1 MGRKSKSP
9 DATLGG
15 IRCGGLIFRALA
27 GFMFIAFS
35 IALPAMSVDF
45 SQEPSRLGSGW
56 VSSIAFSPDG
66 TILAAWYDAD
76 GDWRTVEGELRLWD
90 VQTQE
95 QVGALKKDLGWINSI
110 VFSPDGTLL
119 ALGGEDNTIRLWDVA
134 GQNQV
139 GVMQSPTFIYGVLSV
154 AFSPDGKTLAS
165 SGSRNNTVRWL

>member
-45 SQEPSRLGSGW
+45 SQEPSRLGSG
-56 VSSIAFSPDG
+56 VVYSIAFSPDG
-66 TILAAWYDAD
+66 TLLAAWYDAD
-76 GDWRTVEGELRLWD
+76 GDWRTAGGELRLWD

-95 QVGALKKDLGWINSI
+95 QVGELKTDRVIGSI
-110 VFSPDGTLL
+110 AFSPDGTLL
-119 ALGGEDNTIRLWDVA
+119 ALGGGDSTIRLWDVA

-139 GVMQSPTFIYGVLSV
+139 GVMQSPRFIYGVLSV